1 MHPVQHRTHGIPQ
14 APDSWVLAFYLN
26 TAQCVEPLSGHVQD
40 AVLWISSWSWTRQ
53 SSRMQWHLH
62 AWLKAV
68 PCLIFVA
75 KGEKSE
81 SLSSQPRARTRSAS
95 KATDARRS
103 GPALNV
109 LVMTWKLSR
118 HDGDAPPVQLHSTR
132 TTGDSMKAVGNGV
145 EGMYGHAGGFKH
157 HGIGCKKPKSA
168 GCVPL
173 ERKYDNRTVKAECGR

>member
-109 LVMTWKLSR
+109 LFMTWKLSR
-118 HDGDAPPVQLHSTR
+118 HDGDAPPVRPATQYTNHWRLYESGRQWSRRHVWSR
-132 TTGDSMKAVGNGV
+132 RWLQASWNWMQKA
-145 EGMYGHAGGFKH
+145 
-157 HGIGCKKPKSA
+157 
-168 GCVPL
+168 
-173 ERKYDNRTVKAECGR
+173 